1 MPKDHRVR
9 IGSRRQY
16 PYQLSG
22 VMVPLSMY
30 SQQPQFVQMPPN
42 FYDMNITLGLE
53 FCPLQAPTAQQSS
66 YGRYA
71 AEVPTLPSTQHR
83 VSSGA
88 WKLQDDNQLVAARME
103 GLSWKHIK
111 ETYFPHKSA
120 NACRKRHERV
130 VQRQSAGDRDT
141 RKIQL
146 LAKEYVRMRK
156 EMWRGLAARTGEKW
170 NVVEAKCAANG
181 LKNIRSAARA
191 ASRRNRLETNEVSH
205 CAIQSMATTKAALT
219 ATAW

>member
-1 MPKDHRVR
+1 MSRDRR
-9 IGSRRQY
+9 IKIGLRRQY
-16 PYQLSG
+16 LNQVPSTMIPPY
-22 VMVPLSMY
+22 MY
-30 SQQPQFVQMPPN
+30 YQQPQFTQAPPN
-42 FYDMNITLGLE
+42 FNNTNMILVPD
-53 FCPLQAPTAQQSS
+53 FAPFQIPTTQTTSYSS
-66 YGRYA
+66 YA
-71 AEVPTLPSTQHR
+71 AEVPTLTSTQR
-83 VSSGA
+83 RASSGA

-103 GLSWKHIK
+103 GLSWNHIK

-130 VQRQSAGDRDT
+130 VQRQSAGDQDT

-146 LAKEYVRMRK
+146 LAREYVRMRK

-191 ASRRNRLETNEVSH
+191 ASRHNRSETNN
-205 CAIQSMATTKAALT
+205 
-219 ATAW
+219 